1 MSGMNAILPC
11 ILHSKE
17 GKPAYTAQWS
27 QGEDI
32 ILSYRKNRKP
42 IVNLSPKWKDKIQ
55 WRANITDGDAT
66 ITLLN
71 VIKEHN
77 GEYICKLREN
87 SMPKNDIKIMLQI
100 LPKEEPKD
108 PKGDNIDDAQGQ
120 GWLTTTPMIYFGH
133 SSKVE
138 NINPTVPT
146 QESILQR
153 PWLIA
158 ILVVLVLVILLLAVI
173 VFVVLNTSKKKKQQ
187 DYRQED
193 VMEMEQ
199 TTASSVYEDML

>member
-1 MSGMNAILPC
+1 MNAILPC
-11 ILHSKE
+11 VLQSKE
-17 GKPAYTAQWS
+17 DKPVYTAQWIK
-27 QGEDI
+27 GEDI
-32 ILSYRKNRKP
+32 IFSYRKNGL
-42 IVNLSPKWKDKIQ
+42 ISVNPSLKWKHKIK
-55 WRANITDGDAT
+55 RRDNITDGDAT

-71 VIKEHN
+71 VIMEHN
-77 GEYICKLREN
+77 GEYICKLKEN
-87 SMPKNDIKIMLQI
+87 SIPKKDIKIMLQV

>member
-146 QESILQR
+146 QGKRMS
-153 PWLIA
+153 WKW
-158 ILVVLVLVILLLAVI
+158 
-173 VFVVLNTSKKKKQQ
+173 NKQQ
-187 DYRQED
+187 LLQCMRICCKYYYYPRRRRGNCIWIRLLTVYFITCKIED
-193 VMEMEQ
+193 F
-199 TTASSVYEDML
+199 SR